1 MNVFFL
7 FKKQLYL
14 KLKILLQSVRLALI
28 DACLE
33 RMHYLEAVPRMAHAK
48 NRSPQLSRGDE
59 FPNGFSWGLNI
70 L

>member
-1 MNVFFL
+1 MAFV
-7 FKKQLYL
+7 
-14 KLKILLQSVRLALI
+14 KITTVIFENTLSKCELALR

-33 RMHYLEAVPRMAHAK
+33 RMHYLDTVPRMAHAK